1 MRIILIILSAL
12 LVLQT
17 DIVGQDG
24 NALLNS
30 NLSDKVKADTIFSIA
45 RKIFRKAKFDS
56 ADYWLNRGYGF
67 AQKTQDAEIIVK
79 YNVEWANS
87 QYMQGKYAKGLEYIY
102 AGLPFLQNR
111 ISYDVHNS
119 LLLIAGNCHSGLQK
133 KDSALKYFF
142 ECVEYNN
149 LNFPYRNWLPYT
161 AIGDVFLHTD
171 NYNESEKYY
180 RKAYEITIAKDGKPD
195 HGYAI
200 TMFANLYYVWEKP
213 AEFAKLIDEYN
224 QLIAD
229 KKMKEGKD
237 PSHNLMMIQWQTDR
251 LEDRVEFITKVKES
265 CLASGA
271 ILSVYL
277 TNSYLINLYEKSKQY
292 DKALQFAAENESI
305 AMKNNDIYT
314 EYISNKIKYG
324 LYKKMLNHPEA
335 EKTADRLF
343 LLKDSMSNIQNR
355 RTALDIEGKYES
367 DKKQKEINLLQT
379 QSKLDA
385 VTIAR
390 ETEKRKALFRENE
403 LKQAAITE
411 QGRNYLLLQR
421 QNILKDS
428 IVQSEKAFSTL
439 LASENEFKTAKLD
452 KEKELMQSLT
462 RENILQAKQVKK
474 ERQNKTVWAT
484 GAGLL
489 LLSGVSILALYRRQ
503 RKKNIIIQKQSTD
516 LEVLMKEIHHRVKN
530 NLQVISSLLDL
541 QSMTITDNQASEA
554 VKEGKNRVQS
564 MALIHQNLYSEG
576 NIKGIRTK
584 EYISNLLQSLCNSYN
599 ITNDKIKVNTQ
610 IDDLNLDVDT
620 MIPLGL
626 VLNELVSNSLKY
638 AFKDGRKGE
647 LNILLKEKPE
657 HLLLRVSDNGAGYPE
672 GMNVKEGKSFGM
684 KMIRAF
690 AQKLKAKLDIYN
702 NNGAVVEMQITK
714 YNLA

>member
-12 LVLQT
+12 LLLQT

-45 RKIFRKAKFDS
+45 RKTLRKGKLDS
-56 ADYWLNRGYGF
+56 TDYWLNRGYGY
-67 AQKTQDAEIIVK
+67 AKNTGEAEIIAK

-102 AGLPFLQNR
+102 AGLPLLEKKL
-111 ISYDVHNS
+111 SYDVHYS
-119 LLLIAGNCHSGLQK
+119 LLFVAGNCHNALQK

-142 ECVEYNN
+142 ECVECNN
-149 LNFPYRNWLPYT
+149 INFPYRNWQPYT
-161 AIGDVFLHTD
+161 TIGDVFLHTD

-180 RKAYEITIAKDGKPD
+180 RKAYELTAVKDGKPD

-200 TMFANLYYVWEKP
+200 TMFANLYYVWQKP

-224 QLIAD
+224 QLMAY
-229 KKMKEGKD
+229 KKLKEGKD
-237 PSHNLMMIQWQTDR
+237 PSHNLMMIQWQTDK

-271 ILSVYL
+271 MLSVYL
-277 TNSYLINLYEKSKQY
+277 ANSYLINLYERNKEY
-292 DKALQFAAENESI
+292 EKALQYAAENEALAISQ
-305 AMKNNDIYT
+305 KNIYS
-314 EYISNKIKYG
+314 EYISNKVKYG
-324 LYKKMLNHPEA
+324 LYKKMANHSEA
-335 EKTADRLF
+335 ERTADRLF
-343 LLKDSMSNIQNR
+343 LLKDSLSNIQNK
-355 RTALDIEGKYES
+355 RTALDLESKYES
-367 DKKQKEINLLQT
+367 EKKQKEIVLLQA
-379 QSKLDA
+379 QGKLDA
-385 VTIAR
+385 ITITT

-403 LKQAAITE
+403 LKEAAIVE
-411 QGRNYLLLQR
+411 QQKNYVLLDR
-421 QNILKDS
+421 QNVLMDS
-428 IVQSEKAFSTL
+428 IVESEKAYSTL
-439 LASENEFKTAKLD
+439 LQSENDFKTAKLD

-474 ERQNKTVWAT
+474 ERQNKTVWAI

-503 RKKNIIIQKQSTD
+503 RKKSLIIQKQATD

>member
-12 LVLQT
+12 LLLET
-17 DIVGQDG
+17 DIVCQDG

-111 ISYDVHNS
+111 VSYDVHNS

-149 LNFPYRNWLPYT
+149 LNLPYRNWLPYT

-224 QLIAD
+224 QLIVD

-237 PSHNLMMIQWQTDR
+237 PSHNLIMIQWQTDK
-251 LEDRVEFITKVKES
+251 LEDRVGFITKVKES

-277 TNSYLINLYEKSKQY
+277 ANSYLINLYERNKQY
-292 DKALQFAAENESI
+292 DKALQYAAENETLAI
-305 AMKNNDIYT
+305 GQKNIYS

-324 LYKKMLNHPEA
+324 LYKKMANHSEA

-343 LLKDSMSNIQNR
+343 LLKDSLSNIQNKR
-355 RTALDIEGKYES
+355 IALDLESKYES
-367 DKKQKEINLLQT
+367 EKKQKEIVLLQA
-379 QSKLDA
+379 QGKLDA
-385 VTIAR
+385 ITITT

-403 LKQAAITE
+403 LKETAIVE
-411 QGRNYLLLQR
+411 QQKNYVLLAR
-421 QNILKDS
+421 QNVLMDS
-428 IVQSEKAFSTL
+428 IVESEKAYSTL
-439 LASENEFKTAKLD
+439 LQSENDFKTAKLD

-474 ERQNKTVWAT
+474 ERQNKTVWAI

-489 LLSGVSILALYRRQ
+489 LLSGISILALYRRQ
-503 RKKNIIIQKQSTD
+503 RKKSLIIQKQSTD

-541 QSMTITDNQASEA
+541 QSMSITDSQASEA

-584 EYISNLLQSLCNSYN
+584 EYISNLLQSLCDSYN
-599 ITNDKIKVNTQ
+599 ITNDKVKVHTQ

-638 AFKDGRKGE
+638 AFKDGRQGE
-647 LNILLKEKPE
+647 LNILLEEKTE

-672 GMNVKEGKSFGM
+672 GMNAKEGKSFGM

-714 YNLA
+714 YSFA